1 MKGRGGHPNG
11 KRTAYALALAGISA
25 ALALLFVW
33 LGVVTRYVT
42 VAFFAA
48 AGLAVSIPLCKRYYA
63 SGVFALLVS
72 AGLSFLV
79 GDVSAVAG
87 YAIYFG
93 PMALI
98 SAVMWEKKVKWYIS
112 YPVKIV
118 WINGAI
124 AALYFGLQA
133 IEVLA
138 PDLAAALPYWAIAI
152 VGTVGLLLID
162 LLMNF
167 AYRNLRTV
175 AAKVIRDGG
184 EGGVTAEEFG
194 AERDD
199 DPFGRDDDGRLSEDD
214 EPAPAHEENA
224 ADAPEDDA
232 AHPCDDLAP
241 QARENGGGNSRS
253 DSRSDAVPD
262 APSGADAG
270 NDDASAE
277 DSRLRPK
284 S

>member
-152 VGTVGLLLID
+152 VGTVGLLLI
-162 LLMNF
+162 
-167 AYRNLRTV
+167 
-175 AAKVIRDGG
+175 
-184 EGGVTAEEFG
+184 TAEEFG

-199 DPFGRDDDGRLSEDD
+199 DPFGRDDDGRLSEGD

-270 NDDASAE
+270 NDDASEE
-277 DSRLRPK
+277 DGRPRPK